1 MSHSGRRDMQIVRD
15 RRVVRGPG
23 AIKTAI
29 WTKPTATEP
38 KVALE
43 AYALSDPKRRDH
55 ATLDCLAALAGSIA
69 RRSKL
74 PPRPVE
80 VSRKGVML
88 AGLNLGQQLLNDL
101 LRLGEFR
108 HERLAVHIVTFHDT
122 QTHGKMHLGC
132 YANSYVFRERDF
144 RSFSDN
150 ATFVKHDK
158 DCEDRIG
165 VLRF

>member
-1 MSHSGRRDMQIVRD
+1 MIAAENCGK
-15 RRVVRGPG
+15 VRG
-23 AIKTAI
+23 
-29 WTKPTATEP
+29 KPRSISDAQQVFP
-38 KVALE
+38 FAKVAPEAHASRDLE
-43 AYALSDPKRRDH
+43 CRDH
-55 ATLDCLAALAGSIA
+55 ATLDRLAALAGSIA

-101 LRLGEFR
+101 LRLGKFR